1 MYRTVYYKWLHREIP
16 ENEHKNRRI
25 ADGIEKIHTELPDKG
40 YQRSRD
46 DLERYNGIILMI
58 TQQYKTGCK
67 SSIEMV

>member
-1 MYRTVYYKWLHREIP
+1 MYRTVYYKWLHRKIP

-46 DLERYNGIILMI
+46 ELERYHGIIINDNTAVQDRLQI
-58 TQQYKTGCK
+58 LN
-67 SSIEMV
+67 I